1 MKGKKICESLKA
13 IRKSIAQA
21 NDIAYNPEECHH
33 QGDCSGTCPA
43 CESELRYIERQLK
56 LRTAMGK
63 AAVVAGLTLGITSLS
78 PTGAYAQSINNVTE
92 ESLKDLKI
100 KDLAPDD
107 KSAIVIRGILL
118 DNKTKEPLIG
128 AVVALSGTKYCTL
141 TDRYGRFAL
150 RVSSGSVLEF
160 KAVGYY
166 YNVTSVNEANDNL
179 LVSLEPEPKQ
189 QLRGKVPQVIRAEDI
204 QEYYVVEGSKITRE
218 ALMNLKV
225 QDLAPDDNTAVVV
238 RGIVISEEDKE
249 PVIGATILLKGAK
262 KGTATNLDGLFAVR
276 VPVGSVLEI
285 VYVGYET
292 ISVKVKEANDNLIL
306 VMKEDKNARIDGYI
320 RIVDPPKASPA
331 DSDIYN
337 PGN

>member
-43 CESELRYIERQLK
+43 CESELRYIERQLR

-78 PTGAYAQSINNVTE
+78 PTGAYAQAINNITE
-92 ESLKDLKI
+92 ESLKDLKV

-118 DNKTKEPLIG
+118 DNKTKEPLMG

-150 RVSSGSVLEF
+150 RVSSGSMLEF

-189 QLRGKVPQVIRAEDI
+189 QLRGKVPQVIRAEDV

-249 PVIGATILLKGAK
+249 PAIGATILLKGTQ
-262 KGTATNLDGLFAVR
+262 KGAATDIDGLFAVR

-285 VYVGYET
+285 KFVGYEDM
-292 ISVKVKEANDNLIL
+292 SVEIKEATDNLIL
-306 VMKEDKNARIDGYI
+306 TMKEDKNRLLGDVMII
-320 RIVDPPKASPA
+320 QPPVSPA
-331 DSDIYN
+331 DSDIYC

>member
-43 CESELRYIERQLK
+43 CESELRYIERQLR

-78 PTGAYAQSINNVTE
+78 PTGAYAQTINNVAE
-92 ESLKDLKI
+92 KSLQDLKV
-100 KDLAPDD
+100 KDLAPND

-118 DNKTKEPLIG
+118 DNKTKEPLMG

-150 RVSSGSVLEF
+150 RVSSGSMLEF

-166 YNVTSVNEANDNL
+166 YNVTSVNEVSDNL

-238 RGIVISEEDKE
+238 RGIVICDEDNE
-249 PVIGATILLKGAK
+249 PAIGASIILKGTN
-262 KGTATNLDGLFAVR
+262 KGTATDLDGSFAVR
-276 VPVGSVLEI
+276 VPVGSVLKIE
-285 VYVGYET
+285 YVGYEGM
-292 ISVKVKEANDNLIL
+292 SVEIKEATDNLIL
-306 VMKEDKNARIDGYI
+306 TMKEDKNRLLGDVMII
-320 RIVDPPKASPA
+320 QSPVSPA
-331 DSDIYN
+331 DSDIYY